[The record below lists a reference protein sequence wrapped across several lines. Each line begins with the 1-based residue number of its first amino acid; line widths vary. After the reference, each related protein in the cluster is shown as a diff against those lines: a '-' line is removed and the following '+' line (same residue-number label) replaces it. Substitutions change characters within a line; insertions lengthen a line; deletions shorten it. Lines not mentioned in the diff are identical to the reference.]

1 MSTSTRGTGT
11 SGTGTRGTGTYAPA
25 PGAAPWRA

>member
-1 MSTSTRGTGT
+1 MSTSMRGTGT
-11 SGTGTRGTGTYAPA
+11 SGTGTNGTGTYAPA